1 MLVQYTPVST
11 LSMQEIERLRTY
23 VSLFTELNS
32 EFVMFEG
39 KAIKMNEVRSVLN
52 RPSKTQLNG

>member
-1 MLVQYTPVST
+1 MLVQYTPVNT
-11 LSMQEIERLRTY
+11 LSMQEIERLRTH